1 MSPLKVL
8 GKHANEQV
16 LTHAID
22 SNMLKLSNVCSK
34 QSVMVLIKTN
44 SMKVFF
50 MSPILVETQP
60 LKWLVAHDQKI
71 WLVAKTTTKAERELR
86 IVDVN

>member
-1 MSPLKVL
+1 
-8 GKHANEQV
+8 
-16 LTHAID
+16 
-22 SNMLKLSNVCSK
+22 
-34 QSVMVLIKTN
+34 
-44 SMKVFF
+44 